1 MIHQAEIL
9 DTSFMVIE
17 LNELP
22 VSWLVSIYNTPINLA
37 REEIII
43 YNWSRAKQEFIKTE
57 QLYCMGSIS
66 YITQAI
72 SRIKKSLICGPIKQL
87 QS

>member
-43 YNWSRAKQEFIKTE
+43 YNWSRAEQE
-57 QLYCMGSIS
+57 Y
-66 YITQAI
+66 
-72 SRIKKSLICGPIKQL
+72 IKKE
-87 QS
+87 

>member
-1 MIHQAEIL
+1 MIHQADIF
-9 DTSFMVIE
+9 TSYTVIE

-22 VSWLVSIYNTPINLA
+22 VSWLVSIYNTPMNLV

-57 QLYCMGSIS
+57 QLYSVADAGLE
-66 YITQAI
+66 A
-72 SRIKKSLICGPIKQL
+72 RGG
-87 QS
+87 

>member
-9 DTSFMVIE
+9 DTSYMVIE

-22 VSWLVSIYNTPINLA
+22 VSWLITIYNTPMNMA

-43 YNWSRAKQEFIKTE
+43 YNWSREKQEFIKTE
-57 QLYCMGSIS
+57 QLYCMGLIS

-72 SRIKKSLICGPIKQL
+72 SRIKKRLICGPIKQL